1 MRAARCAF
9 LNFLQT
15 ERAGRS
21 RRFFFLFLLSNL
33 IAKIL
38 RLAHRPYEQE
48 YDEGNNKIDVALAVD
63 SREMQTGIHASST
76 HPKQAASRFPRL
88 PTRSTSPIRLPN
100 LATKTLSANLNA
112 FPRQSGVGITGLR
125 KEDRKQKKGKHKCR
139 NGFGEGDKIFAWLG
153 VEILPPPASCNM
165 RLGMIYRGAHQVL
178 RELENA
184 IYQQGKNNDGNHGYR
199 FLPLCVYASF
209 H

>member
-1 MRAARCAF
+1 MDEALAC
-9 LNFLQT
+9 
-15 ERAGRS
+15 
-21 RRFFFLFLLSNL
+21 L
-33 IAKIL
+33 IAP
-38 RLAHRPYEQE
+38 RCR
-48 YDEGNNKIDVALAVD
+48 
-63 SREMQTGIHASST
+63 TGIHASST

-112 FPRQSGVGITGLR
+112 FPRQSSVGITGLR